1 MLKKVGKVENMDL
14 VVHSPGGD
22 GLTAEN
28 MMDLCRKHCANKL
41 RRRSAL
47 RKGAATLMALGADE
61 IIMGETSELGPID
74 AQLSIIQDGAEQQ
87 VSADHFLR
95 AESEA
100 VKTLASGSPEAAEAA
115 RIHLANMSPAFPS
128 TAGIPSNLPK
138 TIPASN

>member
-1 MLKKVGKVENMDL
+1 MVTIASNLL
-14 VVHSPGGD
+14 HYFCPG
-22 GLTAEN
+22 T
-28 MMDLCRKHCANKL
+28 
-41 RRRSAL
+41 
-47 RKGAATLMALGADE
+47 LGADE

-115 RIHLANMSPAFPS
+115 RIHLANMSPAFLQYCRDS
-128 TAGIPSNLPK
+128 Q
-138 TIPASN
+138 